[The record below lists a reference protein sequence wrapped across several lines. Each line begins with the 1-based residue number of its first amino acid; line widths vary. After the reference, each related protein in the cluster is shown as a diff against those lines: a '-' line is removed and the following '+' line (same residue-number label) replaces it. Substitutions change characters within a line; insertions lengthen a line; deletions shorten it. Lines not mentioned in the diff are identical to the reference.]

1 MWELWVKSLI
11 WGKMRTAA
19 WRTEPQ
25 MALRDCSTEAVGGAQ
40 YIRFW
45 WRGSSMQ
52 SSAYFTKGFLL
63 VMRSWCHHKGCSAFL
78 DVKRCKE
85 WGHAVHFWKLKTC
98 STSFPRA
105 QSASLHPEFSRVLK
119 VNSCNSTGF
128 NLCRGRW
135 QMPLASANLQLTAK
149 SSFGFFSIRCY
160 GKTWTNFLAKLFN
173 IFTPVSFLQILT
185 AEL

>member
-1 MWELWVKSLI
+1 MWELWVKSFI

-25 MALRDCSTEAVGGAQ
+25 MALRDCSTEAVGEAQ

-63 VMRSWCHHKGCSAFL
+63 VTRSWCHHKGFSALL
-78 DVKRCKE
+78 DMKRYKD

-105 QSASLHPEFSRVLK
+105 QRASLHPELSGVLK

-160 GKTWTNFLAKLFN
+160 GKTRTNFLAKLFK

-185 AEL
+185 VEL